1 MLLLRFVLCVCFCC
15 YVFVIYIVSFAD
27 VFVFVGV
34 VCCAFVFSLLFHVLS
49 SFCSFSLS
57 PRLSIKSLLAFSAN
71 MSQSQCF
78 CLLLLVTVLI
88 SLMFHCVLL
97 ILWNLYCKV
106 VRCPSCHE
114 HAAVHLDHMFSAV
127 DSSGSMC
134 ALHHAFFPWYY
145 LFFVAEAGR

>member
-1 MLLLRFVLCVCFCC
+1 MIFVVGLFSVIFAIRLVCVCFCC
-15 YVFVIYIVSFAD
+15 YVFVIFIVSFAD
-27 VFVFVGV
+27 FFVFVGV
-34 VCCAFVFSLLFHVLS
+34 VCCAFVFSLLFYVLS

-106 VRCPSCHE
+106 VRCPS
-114 HAAVHLDHMFSAV
+114 
-127 DSSGSMC
+127 
-134 ALHHAFFPWYY
+134 
-145 LFFVAEAGR
+145 